1 MICVVLDT
9 HLKDILL
16 FVFRAEDDVPSVT
29 LRRYFFFVEFL
40 TPHVEQ
46 TLIAIA
52 NALIGI
58 KTDT

>member
-1 MICVVLDT
+1 MFQVS
-9 HLKDILL
+9 HLEDI
-16 FVFRAEDDVPSVT
+16 
-29 LRRYFFFVEFL
+29 FFFVEFL